1 MNIGNQISAIRKE
14 HQLTQE
20 KFGELFHV
28 IRQTVSNW
36 ENEKSYPD
44 LNILIAIS
52 NRFGISLD
60 QLLKEDGKMVQAID
74 RERIIGKI
82 KREKSLVDFLTG
94 AGGAWLCLVYFLRI
108 LRSEPSS
115 FVPGFS
121 CWESDFS
128 KRRAMINRCLPIWN
142 STERSRHDEKIFTQD
157 CMCPLARGNR
167 LFSFCFV
174 SPGDVFS
181 VEQHHHLYFVCRL
194 FAGYGRFFH
203 CSFSAKI
210 VRFSIFC

>member
-1 MNIGNQISAIRKE
+1 MGNREKLSRFKHPDR
-14 HQLTQE
+14 HQQSVWNFAGSTFKGGWQN
-20 KFGELFHV
+20 G
-28 IRQTVSNW
+28 T
-36 ENEKSYPD
+36 
-44 LNILIAIS
+44 S
-52 NRFGISLD
+52 NRQRTHHRKNHWSTFWP
-60 QLLKEDGKMVQAID
+60 VRA
-74 RERIIGKI
+74 
-82 KREKSLVDFLTG
+82 
-94 AGGAWLCLVYFLRI
+94 AAWLCLVYFLRI
-108 LRSEPSS
+108 PRSEPSS

-128 KRRAMINRCLPIWN
+128 KRRAMINRCLSIWN
-142 STERSRHDEKIFTQD
+142 STERSRYDEKIFTQD

-167 LFSFCFV
+167 LSSFCFV

-194 FAGYGRFFH
+194 FAGYGCFFH

>member
-1 MNIGNQISAIRKE
+1 
-14 HQLTQE
+14 
-20 KFGELFHV
+20 
-28 IRQTVSNW
+28 
-36 ENEKSYPD
+36 
-44 LNILIAIS
+44 
-52 NRFGISLD
+52 
-60 QLLKEDGKMVQAID
+60 MVQAID

-108 LRSEPSS
+108 PRSEPSS

-121 CWESDFS
+121 CWESDFA
-128 KRRAMINRCLPIWN
+128 KKRAMINRCLPIWN
-142 STERSRHDEKIFTQD
+142 STERSRYDEKIFTQD

-167 LFSFCFV
+167 LSSFGFA

-194 FAGYGRFFH
+194 FAGYGCFFH
-203 CSFSAKI
+203 CSFSVKI